1 MAERPPSRPRVAWEQ
16 EYGCPRRASQ
26 EQDRVAEE
34 SSSASRPLEGFE
46 SQAWRRGARFSISS
60 WSELSR
66 EDEEALDFIQAF
78 VGGREQQ
85 EAQKLKFLASIGTLC
100 GGSSAKTLSWGL
112 EVFCCRHELAEHIEV
127 LLEEEP
133 LERLGTAVRQQAMLA
148 ITAMSAVE
156 PVLEGK
162 KSSLLHACFKSVFL
176 LPPREDMET
185 VDMSLYSKTL
195 DAMDNMLEVL
205 VLKSATSSLLELQKI
220 LQMLLPFTKTERAA
234 VRERAVGRIGRLS
247 KLLANYSSL
256 EVWHPF
262 GGVDE
267 SPACYGKIPVPML
280 GQLVGCLILCCA
292 YEDAETKGGALD
304 ALHCLFRFVVQRK
317 RRAMLQDDPEYVEPQ
332 KEREADNELCLS
344 WTSNMSV
351 IMRLFVK
358 NLQPSERTDVIVTA
372 IEGMRNCST
381 YNTEVAS
388 HMLTMFLLDAFSVLE
403 DVPRIIRCLYRNVK
417 YVRELSAR
425 VTLNKTLCQ
434 LACLEPSEVTVSL
447 LYCSPLCNST
457 AVSMWKVLMD
467 KPMLAPDMLREL
479 LSLLEERPLRKQSSS
494 DRDNNCILPL
504 AATRAL
510 CEIIREPVC
519 PEAVKAFFPQLFL
532 ALLLQMVFT
541 AEFSHQEANIFL
553 RECQR
558 DESRPTSH
566 VRCAVQAMKSL
577 LRCTHYETVAVT
589 VERKGGWDLFLH
601 ADTSQK
607 GVVVLARAMRG
618 AASHLR
624 RWIFRQLARLLRRE
638 DQFHQLPVMAF
649 FVELLE
655 CPDLAD
661 MDEEVLPLVQ
671 GYAQSESL
679 EMRRLAFRG
688 LVALLNRPKMKRRMQ
703 SLLPDSMEWLQ
714 DACRE
719 VRVGSLMLLRNILSY
734 LEQKGSNPI
743 VLQLAEKLLPRFDD
757 EDSRVREL
765 SMLLFK
771 DLLEIVVGKN
781 KRNLKQHAQRSL
793 VPLFLHMSDKVQRVA
808 QASQEA
814 LVSAAQFLKWE
825 ELKQLARRA
834 ETWKIGECV
843 LLRDRSRAEQHLRQS
858 LPYLENPDASLREA
872 AVRFIALQP
881 LENDA
886 EPLVRCLVSQTIM
899 NLRVPRR
906 TSRFH
911 LGALCPWLP
920 RAWAR
925 WHPPART

>member
-1 MAERPPSRPRVAWEQ
+1 
-16 EYGCPRRASQ
+16 
-26 EQDRVAEE
+26 
-34 SSSASRPLEGFE
+34 
-46 SQAWRRGARFSISS
+46 
-60 WSELSR
+60 
-66 EDEEALDFIQAF
+66 
-78 VGGREQQ
+78 
-85 EAQKLKFLASIGTLC
+85 
-100 GGSSAKTLSWGL
+100 
-112 EVFCCRHELAEHIEV
+112 
-127 LLEEEP
+127 
-133 LERLGTAVRQQAMLA
+133 
-148 ITAMSAVE
+148 
-156 PVLEGK
+156 
-162 KSSLLHACFKSVFL
+162 
-176 LPPREDMET
+176 
-185 VDMSLYSKTL
+185 
-195 DAMDNMLEVL
+195 
-205 VLKSATSSLLELQKI
+205 
-220 LQMLLPFTKTERAA
+220 
-234 VRERAVGRIGRLS
+234 
-247 KLLANYSSL
+247 
-256 EVWHPF
+256 
-262 GGVDE
+262 
-267 SPACYGKIPVPML
+267 
-280 GQLVGCLILCCA
+280 
-292 YEDAETKGGALD
+292 
-304 ALHCLFRFVVQRK
+304 
-317 RRAMLQDDPEYVEPQ
+317 
-332 KEREADNELCLS
+332 
-344 WTSNMSV
+344 
-351 IMRLFVK
+351 
-358 NLQPSERTDVIVTA
+358 
-372 IEGMRNCST
+372 
-381 YNTEVAS
+381 
-388 HMLTMFLLDAFSVLE
+388 
-403 DVPRIIRCLYRNVK
+403 
-417 YVRELSAR
+417 
-425 VTLNKTLCQ
+425 
-434 LACLEPSEVTVSL
+434 
-447 LYCSPLCNST
+447 
-457 AVSMWKVLMD
+457 
-467 KPMLAPDMLREL
+467 
-479 LSLLEERPLRKQSSS
+479 
-494 DRDNNCILPL
+494 
-504 AATRAL
+504 
-510 CEIIREPVC
+510 
-519 PEAVKAFFPQLFL
+519 
-532 ALLLQMVFT
+532 
-541 AEFSHQEANIFL
+541 
-553 RECQR
+553 
-558 DESRPTSH
+558 
-566 VRCAVQAMKSL
+566 
-577 LRCTHYETVAVT
+577 
-589 VERKGGWDLFLH
+589 
-601 ADTSQK
+601 
-607 GVVVLARAMRG
+607 
-618 AASHLR
+618 
-624 RWIFRQLARLLRRE
+624 
-638 DQFHQLPVMAF
+638 MAF